1 MNYRSVSD
9 LARLV
14 RESISKIPSDVDLI
28 VGVPRSG
35 LLVANLLA
43 LQLNIKFCD
52 VQNFVLNTPLKHGH
66 SRKVRHP
73 TLIYPQNARHV
84 LIIDDS
90 IDSGV
95 SLDQVKQQL
104 REVNFSG
111 RFTYAACFATQKA
124 TQKVDLYFEVLP
136 QPRFFEWNMMHRP
149 FLQECCIDI
158 DGILCM
164 DPTDDENDDAVKY
177 KVFLQSA
184 QPLLQPSY
192 PLGILVTS
200 RLEKYRAETEL
211 WLQANGFVYKKL
223 EMLDLPDAETR
234 RRLRAHAPF
243 KAKVYRSHFDSKL
256 FIESNVD
263 QAREIAKLSGKHCL
277 SYETQQLFHPDMT
290 FARVEY
296 QTKKSLRR
304 AVGKVY
310 RVTKKLLGRS

>member
-1 MNYRSVSD
+1 MNYRSVAD
-9 LARLV
+9 LSRLI
-14 RESISKIPSDVDLI
+14 RNSIPKISTDVDLI

-43 LQLNIKFCD
+43 LQLNLKFCD
-52 VQNFVLNTPLKHGH
+52 VQNFVLNTPLNQEN
-66 SRKVRHP
+66 SRKIRHP
-73 TLIYPQNARHV
+73 TLIYPQNARHI

-90 IDSGV
+90 IHSGT
-95 SLDQVKQQL
+95 SLDHVKHQL
-104 REVNFSG
+104 REVSFSG
-111 RFTYAACFATQKA
+111 RFTYAACFASPHT
-124 TQKVDLYFEVLP
+124 THKVDLYFEVVP

-158 DGILCM
+158 DGILCI
-164 DPTDDENDDAVKY
+164 DPTDDENDDSMRY

-200 RLEKYRAETEL
+200 RLEKYRAETES

-263 QAREIAKLSGKHCL
+263 QAREIARLSGKHCL
-277 SYETQQLFHPDMT
+277 SYETQQLFHPNMT
-290 FARVEY
+290 YARVEY

-304 AVGKVY
+304 AVDKVY
-310 RVTKKLLGRS
+310 HVTKKLLCRS